1 MMSNSVNNLE
11 DQQLVENIK
20 KDKKTEDCLQEL
32 IGRHTGI
39 YLDIVNKYTQ
49 NGNTTNKLD
58 LIDEKDYNIYQAAL
72 KYKSDKG
79 TKFPTF
85 LGNETKW
92 ICLNKY
98 NKQKKEP
105 QLSIE
110 DIKETEIVNSRFSA
124 KSDNIKKEDLEVFS
138 EAIKFSK
145 NHKDKRVEKI
155 FEMRYITGE
164 KNKVMPWKKISEE
177 LNMSIQGCINIHNS
191 AVEKFKIEL
200 KDKDYV

>member
-1 MMSNSVNNLE
+1 MSKPINNLE
-11 DQQLVENIK
+11 DFQLVENIK
-20 KDKKTEDCLQEL
+20 KNKKTEDSLQEL

-49 NGNTTNKLD
+49 NGNLTNKLD

-72 KYKSDKG
+72 KYKSDRG

-98 NKQKKEP
+98 NKKKKEP
-105 QLSIE
+105 QISID
-110 DIKETEIVNSRFSA
+110 DIKEIDILNTRNEKIN
-124 KSDNIKKEDLEVFS
+124 KEDLEVFS

-145 NHKDKRVEKI
+145 IHKDKRVEKI

-164 KNKVMPWKKISEE
+164 KNKVMPWKKISKE
-177 LNMSIQGCINIHNS
+177 LDMSIQGCINIHNS

>member
-1 MMSNSVNNLE
+1 MKSTPVNNLE
-11 DQQLVENIK
+11 DSQLVENIK
-20 KDKKTEDCLQEL
+20 KNKKTEDSLQEL

-49 NGNTTNKLD
+49 NSNMTNKLD

-92 ICLNKY
+92 ICLNKF
-98 NKQKKEP
+98 NKRKKEP
-105 QLSIE
+105 QINIE
-110 DIKETEIVNSRFSA
+110 DVKEIDFLETRKEKIKP
-124 KSDNIKKEDLEVFS
+124 DHLEVFS

-145 NHKDKRVEKI
+145 EHKDKRVEKI

>member
-1 MMSNSVNNLE
+1 MKSKPVNNLE
-11 DQQLVENIK
+11 DLQLVDNIK
-20 KDKKTEDCLQEL
+20 KDTKTEDCLQEL

-39 YLDIVNKYTQ
+39 YLDIVNKYTL
-49 NGNTTNKLD
+49 NGNTTNRLD

-72 KYKSDKG
+72 KYEGDRG

-92 ICLNKY
+92 ICLNKF
-98 NKQKKEP
+98 NKRKKDP
-105 QLSIE
+105 QLSIDDVKE
-110 DIKETEIVNSRFSA
+110 SDILHPKKE
-124 KSDNIKKEDLEVFS
+124 KIKKEDLEVFS
-138 EAIKFSK
+138 EAIKLSK
-145 NHKDKRVEKI
+145 AHKDKRVEKI

>member
-1 MMSNSVNNLE
+1 MKSKPVNSLE
-11 DQQLVENIK
+11 DLQLVDNIK
-20 KDKKTEDCLQEL
+20 KDTKTEDCLQEL

-39 YLDIVNKYTQ
+39 YLDIVNKYTL
-49 NGNTTNKLD
+49 NGNTTNRLD

-72 KYKSDKG
+72 KYEGDRG

-92 ICLNKY
+92 ICLNKF
-98 NKQKKEP
+98 NKRKKDP
-105 QLSIE
+105 QLSIDDVRE
-110 DIKETEIVNSRFSA
+110 SDILHPKKE
-124 KSDNIKKEDLEVFS
+124 KIKKEDLEVFS
-138 EAIKFSK
+138 EAIKLSK
-145 NHKDKRVEKI
+145 DHKDKRVEKI

-191 AVEKFKIEL
+191 AVEKFRIEL

>member
-1 MMSNSVNNLE
+1 MSKIVNNLE
-11 DQQLVENIK
+11 DFQLVENIK
-20 KDKKTEDCLQEL
+20 KNKKTEDSLGEL

-49 NGNTTNKLD
+49 NGNLTNKLD

-98 NKQKKEP
+98 NKKKKEP
-105 QLSIE
+105 QINIE
-110 DIKETEIVNSRFSA
+110 DIKEIDILNTRNEKINR
-124 KSDNIKKEDLEVFS
+124 EDLEVFS

-145 NHKDKRVEKI
+145 EHKDKRVEKI

-177 LNMSIQGCINIHNS
+177 LDMSIQGCINIHNS

-200 KDKDYV
+200 KDKNYV

>member
-1 MMSNSVNNLE
+1 MKSKIINNLE
-11 DQQLVENIK
+11 DFQLVENIK
-20 KDKKTEDCLQEL
+20 KNKKTEDSLQEL
-32 IGRHTGI
+32 IDRHTGI
-39 YLDIVNKYTQ
+39 YLDIVNRYTQ
-49 NGNTTNKLD
+49 DGNTTNKLD

-72 KYKSDKG
+72 KYKKDKG

-98 NKQKKEP
+98 NKKKKDP
-105 QLSIE
+105 QINID
-110 DIKETEIVNSRFSA
+110 DIKEGEMLVTKID
-124 KSDNIKKEDLEVFS
+124 KIKKEDFEIFS

-145 NHKDKRVEKI
+145 KHKDKRVEKI

-177 LNMSIQGCINIHNS
+177 LDMSIQGCINIHNS
-191 AVEKFKIEL
+191 AIEKFKIEL

>member
-1 MMSNSVNNLE
+1 MKSKPVNNLE
-11 DQQLVENIK
+11 DLQLVDNIK
-20 KDKKTEDCLQEL
+20 KNTKTEDCLQEL
-32 IGRHTGI
+32 IWRHTGI

-49 NGNTTNKLD
+49 NGNTTNRLD

-72 KYKSDKG
+72 KYEGDKG

-92 ICLNKY
+92 ICLNKF
-98 NKQKKEP
+98 NKRKKDP
-105 QLSIE
+105 QLSIDDVKE
-110 DIKETEIVNSRFSA
+110 SDILHPKKE
-124 KSDNIKKEDLEVFS
+124 KIKKEDLEIFS
-138 EAIKFSK
+138 EAIKLSK
-145 NHKDKRVEKI
+145 VHKDKRVEKI

>member
-1 MMSNSVNNLE
+1 MKSKLVNNLE
-11 DQQLVENIK
+11 DLQLVDNIK
-20 KDKKTEDCLQEL
+20 KDTKTEDCLQEL

-39 YLDIVNKYTQ
+39 YLDIVNKYTL
-49 NGNTTNKLD
+49 NGNATNRLD

-72 KYKSDKG
+72 KYEGDRG

-92 ICLNKY
+92 ICLNKF
-98 NKQKKEP
+98 NKRKRDP
-105 QLSIE
+105 QLSI
-110 DIKETEIVNSRFSA
+110 DDVKE
-124 KSDNIKKEDLEVFS
+124 SDMLQTKKEKVKKEDLEIFS
-138 EAIKFSK
+138 EAIKLSK
-145 NHKDKRVEKI
+145 SHKDKRVEKI

>member
-1 MMSNSVNNLE
+1 MKSKLVNNLE
-11 DQQLVENIK
+11 DLQLVENIK
-20 KDKKTEDCLQEL
+20 KNTKTQDSLQEL

-49 NGNTTNKLD
+49 NGNLTNKLD

-92 ICLNKY
+92 ICLNKF
-98 NKQKKEP
+98 NKRKKDP
-105 QLSIE
+105 QINIDDVKE
-110 DIKETEIVNSRFSA
+110 VDIL
-124 KSDNIKKEDLEVFS
+124 NIKKEKIKQEDMEVFS

-145 NHKDKRVEKI
+145 DHKDKRVEKI

-191 AVEKFKIEL
+191 AIEKFKIEL

>member
-1 MMSNSVNNLE
+1 MMFNPINNLE
-11 DQQLVENIK
+11 DFQLVENIK
-20 KDKKTEDCLQEL
+20 TNKKAETSLQEL

-72 KYKSDKG
+72 KYKSDRG

-98 NKQKKEP
+98 NKKKKEP

-110 DIKETEIVNSRFSA
+110 DIKEADILNTKNE
-124 KSDNIKKEDLEVFS
+124 KIKKEDLEVFT

-145 NHKDKRVEKI
+145 KHKDKRVEKI

>member
-1 MMSNSVNNLE
+1 MMFNPINNLE
-11 DQQLVENIK
+11 DFQLVENIK
-20 KDKKTEDCLQEL
+20 TNKKAETSLQEL

-72 KYKSDKG
+72 KYKSDRG

-98 NKQKKEP
+98 NKKKKEP
-105 QLSIE
+105 QLSID
-110 DIKETEIVNSRFSA
+110 DIKEADILNTKNE
-124 KSDNIKKEDLEVFS
+124 KIKKEDLEVFT

-145 NHKDKRVEKI
+145 KHKDKRVEKI

-177 LNMSIQGCINIHNS
+177 LDMSIQGCINIHNS
-191 AVEKFKIEL
+191 AIEKFKIEL

>member
-1 MMSNSVNNLE
+1 MKFKKIKTLE
-11 DQQLVENIK
+11 DYQLVENIK
-20 KDKKTEDCLQEL
+20 NNQLINDSLKEL
-32 IGRHTGI
+32 INRHTGI

-49 NGNTTNKLD
+49 NSNTTNKLD

-72 KYKSDKG
+72 KYQDDRG

-92 ICLNKY
+92 ICLNKH
-98 NKQKKEP
+98 NKRKKDP

-110 DIKETEIVNSRFSA
+110 DIKESDILAR
-124 KSDNIKKEDLEVFS
+124 KSEKVKKEDLEIYS
-138 EAIKFSK
+138 EAIRFSK
-145 NHKDKRVEKI
+145 KHKDKRVEKI

-164 KNKVMPWKKISEE
+164 QNKVMPWKKISQE

-191 AVEKFKIEL
+191 AIEKFKIEL
-200 KDKDYV
+200 KEKNYV

>member
-1 MMSNSVNNLE
+1 MKLKPVNNLE
-11 DQQLVENIK
+11 DFQLVENIK
-20 KDKKTEDCLQEL
+20 KNKKTEDSLHEL

-49 NGNTTNKLD
+49 NGNLTNKLD

-72 KYKSDKG
+72 KYKSDRG

-98 NKQKKEP
+98 NKKKKEP
-105 QLSIE
+105 QISIDDIREIDILSTKNE
-110 DIKETEIVNSRFSA
+110 K
-124 KSDNIKKEDLEVFS
+124 IKKEDFEVFY

-145 NHKDKRVEKI
+145 EHKDKRVEKI

-177 LNMSIQGCINIHNS
+177 LDMSIQGCINIHNS

>member
-1 MMSNSVNNLE
+1 MKSEKINNLE
-11 DQQLVENIK
+11 DYQLVNNIQE
-20 KDKKTEDCLQEL
+20 DKEADFSLQEL
-32 IGRHTGI
+32 IDRHTGI

-49 NGNTTNKLD
+49 SASTTNKLD

-92 ICLNKY
+92 ICLNRN
-98 NKQKKEP
+98 NKRKKES
-105 QLSIE
+105 QVNID
-110 DIKETEIVNSRFSA
+110 DIKETDILRSKNEKFQ
-124 KSDNIKKEDLEVFS
+124 KEDFEIFS

-145 NHKDKRVEKI
+145 KHKDKRVEKI

-177 LNMSIQGCINIHNS
+177 LEMSIQGCINIHNS
-191 AVEKFKIEL
+191 AIEKFKIEL

>member
-1 MMSNSVNNLE
+1 MSSLINKLQDSE
-11 DQQLVENIK
+11 LVSNIK
-20 KDKKTEDCLQEL
+20 NNQKAEDCLQEL

-72 KYKSDKG
+72 KYKDDKG

-92 ICLNKY
+92 ICLNKH
-98 NKQKKEP
+98 NKKKKEP

-110 DIKETEIVNSRFSA
+110 DIKESDILEDKNVKI
-124 KSDNIKKEDLEVFS
+124 KSEDLEIFS

-164 KNKVMPWKKISEE
+164 RNRVMPWKKISEE
-177 LNMSIQGCINIHNS
+177 LKMSIQGCINIHDS
-191 AVEKFKIEL
+191 AIEKFKIEL

>member
-1 MMSNSVNNLE
+1 MKSKEVNSLE
-11 DQQLVENIK
+11 DFQLVENIK
-20 KDKKTEDCLQEL
+20 KDRLTDDSLKEL
-32 IGRHTGI
+32 INRHTGI

-49 NGNTTNKLD
+49 SSNATNKLD

-72 KYKSDKG
+72 KYQDDRG

-92 ICLNKY
+92 ICLNKH
-98 NKQKKEP
+98 NKKKKDP
-105 QLSIE
+105 QLSID
-110 DIKETEIVNSRFSA
+110 DIKE
-124 KSDNIKKEDLEVFS
+124 SDILTNKCEKIKKDDLEIFG

-145 NHKDKRVEKI
+145 THKDKRVEKI

-164 KNKVMPWKKISEE
+164 QNKVMPWKKISEE

-191 AVEKFKIEL
+191 AIEKFKIKL
-200 KDKDYV
+200 KEKKYV

>member
-1 MMSNSVNNLE
+1 MSNIINELQDNE
-11 DQQLVENIK
+11 LVKNIK
-20 KDKKTEDCLQEL
+20 NDKKAEDSLQEL

-39 YLDIVNKYTQ
+39 YLDIVNKYTK
-49 NGNTTNKLD
+49 NGNSTNKLD

-72 KYKSDKG
+72 KYKDDKG

-92 ICLNKY
+92 ICLNKH
-98 NKQKKEP
+98 NKKKKEP
-105 QLSIE
+105 QVSIE
-110 DIKETEIVNSRFSA
+110 DIKESDILENKHSKVSSEELEI
-124 KSDNIKKEDLEVFS
+124 FS

-145 NHKDKRVEKI
+145 NHQDERVEKI

-191 AVEKFKIEL
+191 AIEKFKIEL
-200 KDKDYV
+200 KDKNYV

>member
-1 MMSNSVNNLE
+1 MSKPINNLE
-11 DQQLVENIK
+11 DFQLVENIK
-20 KDKKTEDCLQEL
+20 KNKKTEDSLREL

-49 NGNTTNKLD
+49 NGNLTNKLD

-72 KYKSDKG
+72 KYKSDRG

-98 NKQKKEP
+98 NKKKKEP
-105 QLSIE
+105 QISID
-110 DIKETEIVNSRFSA
+110 DIKEIDILNTRNEKIN
-124 KSDNIKKEDLEVFS
+124 KEDLEVFS

-145 NHKDKRVEKI
+145 IHKDKRVEKI

-164 KNKVMPWKKISEE
+164 KNKVMPWKKISKE
-177 LNMSIQGCINIHNS
+177 LDMSIQGCINIHNS

>member
-1 MMSNSVNNLE
+1 MSNVINELQDNE
-11 DQQLVENIK
+11 LVKNIK
-20 KDKKTEDCLQEL
+20 DDKKAEDSLQEL

-39 YLDIVNKYTQ
+39 YLDIVNKYTK
-49 NGNTTNKLD
+49 NGNSTNKLD

-72 KYKSDKG
+72 KYKDDRG

-92 ICLNKY
+92 ICLNKH
-98 NKQKKEP
+98 NKKKKEP

-110 DIKETEIVNSRFSA
+110 DIKESDILENKNSKISSEELEI
-124 KSDNIKKEDLEVFS
+124 FS

-145 NHKDKRVEKI
+145 CHGDKRVEKI

-164 KNKVMPWKKISEE
+164 KNKVMPWKKISEK

-191 AVEKFKIEL
+191 AIEKFKIEL
-200 KDKDYV
+200 KDKNYV

>member
-1 MMSNSVNNLE
+1 MMSKPINNLE
-11 DQQLVENIK
+11 DFQLVENIK
-20 KDKKTEDCLQEL
+20 KNKKTEDSLREL

-49 NGNTTNKLD
+49 NGNLTNKLD

-72 KYKSDKG
+72 KYKSDRG

-98 NKQKKEP
+98 NKKKKEP
-105 QLSIE
+105 QISID
-110 DIKETEIVNSRFSA
+110 DIKEIDILNTRNEKIN
-124 KSDNIKKEDLEVFS
+124 KEDLEVFS

-145 NHKDKRVEKI
+145 IHKDKRVEKI

-164 KNKVMPWKKISEE
+164 KNKVMPWKKISKE
-177 LNMSIQGCINIHNS
+177 LDMSIQGCINIHNS

>member
-1 MMSNSVNNLE
+1 MTFNPINNLE
-11 DQQLVENIK
+11 DFQLVENIK
-20 KDKKTEDCLQEL
+20 TNKKAETSLQEL

-72 KYKSDKG
+72 KYKSDRG

-98 NKQKKEP
+98 NKKKKEP

-110 DIKETEIVNSRFSA
+110 DIKEVDILNTKNE
-124 KSDNIKKEDLEVFS
+124 KIKKEDLEVFT

-145 NHKDKRVEKI
+145 KHKDKRVEKI

-177 LNMSIQGCINIHNS
+177 LDMSIQGCINIHNS
-191 AVEKFKIEL
+191 AIEKFKIEL
-200 KDKDYV
+200 KNKDYV

>member
-1 MMSNSVNNLE
+1 MSNVINKLQDNE
-11 DQQLVENIK
+11 LVKNIK
-20 KDKKTEDCLQEL
+20 DDKKAEDSLQEL

-39 YLDIVNKYTQ
+39 YLDIVNKYTK
-49 NGNTTNKLD
+49 NGNSTNKLD

-72 KYKSDKG
+72 KYKDDKG

-92 ICLNKY
+92 ICLNKH
-98 NKQKKEP
+98 NKKKKEP

-110 DIKETEIVNSRFSA
+110 DIKESDILENKNSKISSDELEI
-124 KSDNIKKEDLEVFS
+124 FS

-145 NHKDKRVEKI
+145 SHKDKRVEKI

-164 KNKVMPWKKISEE
+164 KNKVMPWKKISEK

-191 AVEKFKIEL
+191 AIEKFKIEL
-200 KDKDYV
+200 KDKNYV

>member
-1 MMSNSVNNLE
+1 MMSKPINNLE
-11 DQQLVENIK
+11 DFQLVENIK
-20 KDKKTEDCLQEL
+20 KNKKTEDSLQEL

-49 NGNTTNKLD
+49 NGNLTNKLD

-72 KYKSDKG
+72 KYKSDRG

-98 NKQKKEP
+98 NKKKKEP
-105 QLSIE
+105 QISID
-110 DIKETEIVNSRFSA
+110 DIKEIDILNTRNEKIN
-124 KSDNIKKEDLEVFS
+124 KEDLEVFS

-145 NHKDKRVEKI
+145 IHKDKRVEKI

-164 KNKVMPWKKISEE
+164 KNKVMPWKKISKE
-177 LNMSIQGCINIHNS
+177 LDMSIQGCINIHNS

>member
-1 MMSNSVNNLE
+1 MKLKKIKTLE
-11 DQQLVENIK
+11 DYQLVENIK
-20 KDKKTEDCLQEL
+20 NNQLTDDSLKEL
-32 IGRHTGI
+32 INRHTGI

-49 NGNTTNKLD
+49 NSNTTNKLD

-72 KYKSDKG
+72 KYQDNRG

-92 ICLNKY
+92 ICLNKH
-98 NKQKKEP
+98 NKRKKDP

-110 DIKETEIVNSRFSA
+110 DIKESDILAR
-124 KSDNIKKEDLEVFS
+124 KSEKVKKEDLEIFS

-145 NHKDKRVEKI
+145 KHKDKRVEKI

-164 KNKVMPWKKISEE
+164 QNKVMPWKKISQE

-191 AVEKFKIEL
+191 AIEKFKIEL
-200 KDKDYV
+200 KEKNYV

>member
-1 MMSNSVNNLE
+1 MLKPVNNLE
-11 DQQLVENIK
+11 DFQLVENIK
-20 KDKKTEDCLQEL
+20 ENKKTEDSLQEL

-49 NGNTTNKLD
+49 NGNLTNKLD

-72 KYKSDKG
+72 KYKSDRG

-98 NKQKKEP
+98 NKKKKEP
-105 QLSIE
+105 QISID
-110 DIKETEIVNSRFSA
+110 DIKEIDILNTRNEKIN
-124 KSDNIKKEDLEVFS
+124 KEDLEVFS

-145 NHKDKRVEKI
+145 THKDKRVEKI

-177 LNMSIQGCINIHNS
+177 LDMSIQGCINIHNS

>member
-1 MMSNSVNNLE
+1 MSNVINKLQDNE
-11 DQQLVENIK
+11 LVKNIK
-20 KDKKTEDCLQEL
+20 DDKKAEDSLQEL

-39 YLDIVNKYTQ
+39 YLDIVNKYTK
-49 NGNTTNKLD
+49 NGNSTNKLD

-72 KYKSDKG
+72 KYKDDRG

-98 NKQKKEP
+98 NKKKKEP

-110 DIKETEIVNSRFSA
+110 DIKESDILENKNSKISSEELEI
-124 KSDNIKKEDLEVFS
+124 FS

-145 NHKDKRVEKI
+145 SHKDKRVEKI

-164 KNKVMPWKKISEE
+164 KNKVMPWKKISKK

-191 AVEKFKIEL
+191 AIEKFKIEL
-200 KDKDYV
+200 KDKNYV

>member
-1 MMSNSVNNLE
+1 MKLKPVNNLE
-11 DQQLVENIK
+11 DFQLVENIK
-20 KDKKTEDCLQEL
+20 KNKKTEDSLHEL

-49 NGNTTNKLD
+49 NGNLTNKLD

-72 KYKSDKG
+72 KYKSDRG

-98 NKQKKEP
+98 NKKKKEP
-105 QLSIE
+105 QISIDDIREIDILSTKNEKI
-110 DIKETEIVNSRFSA
+110 N
-124 KSDNIKKEDLEVFS
+124 KEDFEVFS

-145 NHKDKRVEKI
+145 EHKDKRVEKI

-164 KNKVMPWKKISEE
+164 KNKVMPWKKISKE
-177 LNMSIQGCINIHNS
+177 LEMSIQGCINIHNS
-191 AVEKFKIEL
+191 AIEKFKIEL

>member
-1 MMSNSVNNLE
+1 MSSLINKLQDSE
-11 DQQLVENIK
+11 LVSNIK
-20 KDKKTEDCLQEL
+20 NNQKAEDCLQEL

-72 KYKSDKG
+72 KYKDDKG

-92 ICLNKY
+92 ICLNKH
-98 NKQKKEP
+98 NKKKKEP

-110 DIKETEIVNSRFSA
+110 DIKESDILENKHSKVSSEELEI
-124 KSDNIKKEDLEVFS
+124 FS

-145 NHKDKRVEKI
+145 NHQDERVEKI

-191 AVEKFKIEL
+191 AIEKFKIEL
-200 KDKDYV
+200 KDKNYV

>member
-1 MMSNSVNNLE
+1 MKSKPVNNLE
-11 DQQLVENIK
+11 DLQLVDNIK
-20 KDKKTEDCLQEL
+20 RDKKTEDCLQEL

-39 YLDIVNKYTQ
+39 YLDIVNKYTL
-49 NGNTTNKLD
+49 NGNTTNRLD

-72 KYKSDKG
+72 KYEGNRG

-92 ICLNKY
+92 ICLNKF
-98 NKQKKEP
+98 NKRKKDP
-105 QLSIE
+105 QLSIDDVKE
-110 DIKETEIVNSRFSA
+110 SDILQTKKE
-124 KSDNIKKEDLEVFS
+124 KIKKEDLEVFS
-138 EAIKFSK
+138 EAIKLSK
-145 NHKDKRVEKI
+145 VHKDKRVEKI

>member
-1 MMSNSVNNLE
+1 MKSKIINNLA
-11 DQQLVENIK
+11 DFQLVENIK
-20 KDKKTEDCLQEL
+20 KNKKTEDSLQEL
-32 IGRHTGI
+32 IDRHTGI
-39 YLDIVNKYTQ
+39 YLDIVNRYTQ
-49 NGNTTNKLD
+49 DGNTTNKLD

-72 KYKSDKG
+72 KYKKDKG

-98 NKQKKEP
+98 NKKKKDP
-105 QLSIE
+105 QVNID
-110 DIKETEIVNSRFSA
+110 DIKEGEMLATKID
-124 KSDNIKKEDLEVFS
+124 KIKKEDFEIFS

-145 NHKDKRVEKI
+145 KHKDKRVEKI

-177 LNMSIQGCINIHNS
+177 LDMSIQGCINIHNS
-191 AVEKFKIEL
+191 AIEKFKIEL

>member
-1 MMSNSVNNLE
+1 MKLKKIKTLE
-11 DQQLVENIK
+11 DYQLVENIK
-20 KDKKTEDCLQEL
+20 NNQLTDDSLKEL
-32 IGRHTGI
+32 INRHTGI

-49 NGNTTNKLD
+49 NSNTTNKLD

-72 KYKSDKG
+72 KYQDGRG

-92 ICLNKY
+92 ICLNKH
-98 NKQKKEP
+98 NKRKKDP

-110 DIKETEIVNSRFSA
+110 DIKESDILAR
-124 KSDNIKKEDLEVFS
+124 KSEKVKKEDLEIFS
-138 EAIKFSK
+138 EAIRFSK
-145 NHKDKRVEKI
+145 KHKDKRVEKI

-164 KNKVMPWKKISEE
+164 QNKVMPWKKISQE

-191 AVEKFKIEL
+191 AIEKFKIEL
-200 KDKDYV
+200 KEKNYV